1 MKPSAFPRAA
11 SLLGAHVE
19 GPYLASS
26 KRGAHNAALF
36 AEPSVLP
43 GSIYGSSNLAN
54 IKLATVAPE
63 LPSST
68 PLISALAAQDIRV
81 SLGHSNATYD
91 QGVAALNAGATA
103 LTHTLNAMTPFHHRE
118 PGLAGLVTLPPS
130 GDTKAPYYS
139 LIADGH
145 HLHPSVVSMLFRA
158 NPSKAILISD
168 SVELYGLPDGVH
180 PGHTQIPHPQR
191 KQGTR
196 ATIEGTDTLVG
207 GCTSLQES
215 VQNLMKWTGCGVAE
229 AVRCVTE
236 NVADLMGVADR
247 GKLEAGRRADFVVLE
262 EDGQLRETWVGGVKV
277 WERPEE
283 D

>member
-1 MKPSAFPRAA
+1 M
-11 SLLGAHVE
+11 
-19 GPYLASS
+19 
-26 KRGAHNAALF
+26 
-36 AEPSVLP
+36 
-43 GSIYGSSNLAN
+43 
-54 IKLATVAPE
+54 APE